1 MEVRFDNQVSIIV
14 RLAILATFL
23 VALPCASAVAR
34 DEPGQTAPAQ
44 AKPEK
49 FWLAGRYDG
58 NHVIVY
64 FNAVKFRGTLPPN
77 KHELAPPVAERFYD
91 PQRLPETYA
100 VRFQKGS
107 NAEHFAVGDKYD
119 LLLDYGKVATVT
131 LTTLVGSEMDEEVG
145 NDSFAGALASLEK
158 HDIPYAMK
166 NYYVLRR
173 HQEIQDNVSKQ
184 HSNPE
189 KVDAGLGTEPVRF
202 DIQTQIVSLLVERMK
217 IIANSTERHAADGIS
232 PEVEVQAFHLADGSL
247 RYYARAA
254 WSFDEGD
261 SEKIGYA
268 LAAWI
273 APQPTLHILAVQT
286 RSSPYDGLESVLPSL
301 LNVID
306 LGEGKTG
313 IIVEQ
318 NGEDST
324 SLDLVEYQDGVDLG
338 HMRFLHSIGS
348 GE

>member
-1 MEVRFDNQVSIIV
+1 MAALRDIKKPFTG
-14 RLAILATFL
+14 RLAILVIFL
-23 VALPCASAVAR
+23 AAAAGAAVVAQDQPIQSTH
-34 DEPGQTAPAQ
+34 PQT
-44 AKPEK
+44 KPER

-58 NHVIVY
+58 NRVIVY
-64 FNAVKFRGTLPPN
+64 FDAVKFRGMLPPN
-77 KHELAPPVAERFYD
+77 RHDLAPPIAERFFD

-100 VRFQKGS
+100 VRFQKGL
-107 NAEHFAVGDKYD
+107 NAEHFAVGDEYD
-119 LLLDYGKVATVT
+119 LLLDDGKVATVT
-131 LTTLVGSEMDEEVG
+131 LTTLVGTEMDEEVG
-145 NDSFAGALASLEK
+145 NDSFIGALASLEK

-173 HQEIQDNVSKQ
+173 HQEIQDNFSKRR
-184 HSNPE
+184 SNPE
-189 KVDAGLGTEPVRF
+189 KVDAGLENEPVRF
-202 DIQTQIVSLLVERMK
+202 DIQTQIVSLLGERMK
-217 IIANSTERHAADGIS
+217 IVATGTERRAADVVS
-232 PEVEVQAFHLADGSL
+232 PEVAVQAFHLADGSL

-261 SEKIGYA
+261 SQKVGYA

-273 APQPTLHILAVQT
+273 APQPMLHILAVQT
-286 RSSPYDGLESVLPSL
+286 RSSPYDGIESVLPSL

-306 LGEGKTG
+306 LGDGRTG

-324 SLDLVEYQDGVDLG
+324 SLDLVEYHDGVDLG